1 MTLPLRAA
9 TAPPTAKATARAT
22 AQIHDP
28 RSAGAAATSIASPG
42 GRPSRPRSRSSTDT
56 RGTSISSRT
65 APQTAARSGRSGR
78 SGVSGASGASE
89 SAGGSGCSRPTASKG
104 GVTSGRELTAYAI
117 GGSSVATLA
126 WHCVQRRRCCSSDID
141 VTASAWPRTQARRSS
156 GRTWRVLMTRL
167 LPAGSPAGAPS
178 RGGPAS

>member
-22 AQIHDP
+22 AQIQDP

-42 GRPSRPRSRSSTDT
+42 GRPSRTRSRSSTDT

-65 APQTAARSGRSGR
+65 AVQTAARSGRSASA
-78 SGVSGASGASE
+78 SGVSGRSE
-89 SAGGSGCSRPTASKG
+89 RAGGSGCSGPAASER

-117 GGSSVATLA
+117 GGSSAATAA
-126 WHCVQRRRCCSSDID
+126 WHCGHRTRCCSSDID
-141 VTASAWPRTQARRSS
+141 VTASASPWTHARRSS
-156 GRTWRVLMTRL
+156 GRT
-167 LPAGSPAGAPS
+167 
-178 RGGPAS
+178 